1 MQPEEEAMKIKDV
14 ICEVYTWKRPSAKS
28 VYPGY
33 PYPTGDAPLD
43 ILRIITEDGIE
54 GVFFRTDVNL
64 SESNVSDIKRQLIG
78 QDPLDRERH
87 WQGLWRQ
94 ARMKIRRDGYMK
106 VLAYVDMAL
115 WDLAGKAFG
124 VPVYKLMGAYRDKIK
139 IYASSNSQ
147 ALQAYQDEVVSCK
160 EHGVMA
166 YKIHPGPRDANGCIE
181 LCRAVREAAG
191 DDMRLML
198 DNAGSRI
205 HTREDAL
212 RVGRALEK
220 LDYYWYEEPLPD
232 YDIEGLIM
240 LREKLDIPI
249 CAVENVLTGMFDVP
263 QYILRRAVDIVR
275 SDTRLYGGITPC
287 KRVAD
292 LCGVF
297 GMQCEIH
304 AAHPMCDLANLHV
317 ECTIQ
322 NSEYHELFW
331 PAPTAPRGVPLTELP
346 YHLDEEGY
354 LHISQKP
361 GLGFEIDWEALGK
374 PVHVI

>member
-1 MQPEEEAMKIKDV
+1 MRIKDV
-14 ICEVYTWKRPSAKS
+14 VCEVYMWERPTPKKVS
-28 VYPGY
+28 PEY
-33 PYPTGDAPLD
+33 PYPTGLAPLD
-43 ILRIITEDGIE
+43 VLKITTEE
-54 GVFFRTDVNL
+54 GAEGLFFRTDVNL
-64 SESNVSDIKRQLIG
+64 SESNVSDIKLLLVG

-87 WQGLWRQ
+87 WQNLWHL
-94 ARMKIRRDGYMK
+94 ARRKIRRDGYMK
-106 VLAYVDMAL
+106 VLSYVDMAL

-124 VPVYKLMGAYRDKIK
+124 VPVYKLMGGYRDKIK

-147 ALQAYQDEVVSCK
+147 GLQQYLDEVVSCR

-166 YKIHPGPRDANGCIE
+166 YKIHPGPRNAKECIE

-191 DDMRLML
+191 DDMVLML

-205 HTREDAL
+205 FTREDAL
-212 RVGRALEK
+212 RVGRAIED
-220 LDYYWYEEPLPD
+220 LDYYWYEEPIPD
-232 YDIEGLIM
+232 YDVEGLIM

-249 CAVENVLTGMFDVP
+249 CAVENVLTGMYDVP

-292 LCGVF
+292 LCSVF

-304 AAHPMCDLANLHV
+304 AATAMCDLANLHV
-317 ECTIQ
+317 ECAIT

-331 PAPTAPRGVPLTELP
+331 PPPRAPRGIPLRSLP
-346 YHLDEEGY
+346 YRLDHEGF

-361 GLGFEIDWEALGK
+361 GLGFEMDWEALGD
-374 PVHVI
+374 PVKVM

>member
-1 MQPEEEAMKIKDV
+1 MKIKDV
-14 ICEVYTWKRPSAKS
+14 ICEVYMWERPTPKIVS
-28 VYPGY
+28 PEY
-33 PYPTGDAPLD
+33 PYPIGEAPLD
-43 ILRIITEDGIE
+43 ILRIITDDGIE
-54 GVFFRTDVNL
+54 GLFFRTDVNL
-64 SESNVSDIKRQLIG
+64 SESNVNDIKQLLIG
-78 QDPLDRERH
+78 RDPFDRERI
-87 WQGLWRQ
+87 WQNLWRL
-94 ARMKIRRDGYMK
+94 ARRKIRRDGYMK
-106 VLAYVDMAL
+106 VLAAVDIAL

-139 IYASSNSQ
+139 IYVSSSGMHTVQ
-147 ALQAYQDEVVSCK
+147 ECQDEAIAVK
-160 EHGVMA
+160 QHGVTG
-166 YKIHPGPRDANGCIE
+166 YKIHPGWRNADETIE

-191 DDMRLML
+191 DDMILML

-205 HTREDAL
+205 DTREDAF

-220 LDYYWYEEPLPD
+220 LNYYWYEEPLLD

-304 AAHPMCDLANLHV
+304 AATPMCDLANLHV
-317 ECTIQ
+317 ECAIK
-322 NSEYHELFW
+322 NCEFHELFW
-331 PAPTAPRGVPLTELP
+331 PAPTGTRGLPLKELP
-346 YHLDEEGY
+346 YHLDNEGY
-354 LHISQKP
+354 LHISQKS

-374 PVHVI
+374 PVRTL